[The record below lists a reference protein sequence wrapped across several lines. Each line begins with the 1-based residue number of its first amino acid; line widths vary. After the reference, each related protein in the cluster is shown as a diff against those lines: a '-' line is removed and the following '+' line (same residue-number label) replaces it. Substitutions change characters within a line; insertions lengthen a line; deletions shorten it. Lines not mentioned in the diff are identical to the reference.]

1 LLSKRNL
8 YRYTTV
14 VKLKSTGGLVVF
26 SPQAPTEEFFAL
38 LDELGPVEHIVLPTY
53 ALEHK
58 VGLVQVK
65 SS

>member
-1 LLSKRNL
+1 
-8 YRYTTV
+8 
-14 VKLKSTGGLVVF
+14 VF